1 MRFSFFLI
9 CILVSNTLFSQ
20 NGNSEI
26 GNWFMYN
33 GSHKLSEKWSAKT
46 MAHYRFYE
54 FSNNFQQK
62 IYRLATN
69 YSFRKNFNVSIGYSY
84 VATDIL
90 FGEPE
95 SNIYENRIYED
106 INYINFFKKLKL
118 RHRFRFEH
126 RFINNSGIN
135 SQSHWFRYDLNA
147 NYPIANKW
155 SVYGF
160 NEIFLNMD
168 KGKRF
173 VQNWTGFGFLH
184 QIHQSLKLNIGYL
197 NIKLPNEVQK
207 RILLGIILNTNHI
220 KNK

>member
-9 CILVSNTLFSQ
+9 CVLVSNTLFSQ

-33 GSHKLSEKWSAKT
+33 GSHKLSENWSAKT
-46 MAHYRFYE
+46 MTHYRYYE

-62 IYRLATN
+62 IYRLAAN

-147 NYPIANKW
+147 NYPIANRW

-160 NEIFLNMD
+160 NEIFLNID
-168 KGKRF
+168 KSKRF

-207 RILLGIILNTNHI
+207 RILLGIILNTNRI